1 MATKQRKVFEG
12 VKVLEM
18 GSGAAGPVTTRYF
31 ADQGATVVKVESRVR
46 PDFLRVYPPHKDN
59 QSSNLDAAIFF
70 SLLNPDKLSVSI
82 NLQTAKGVDLVKR
95 LVTWADVVS
104 ENFSPGTLQKFGLH
118 YDELKKVKP
127 EIIMISGCL
136 QGQYGP
142 HKDYPGFGGQGSA
155 LSGFNYWAG
164 WPDREAVGP
173 HATITDYF
181 CPRLVAS
188 AIISAMLFKRRTGK
202 GMYLDFSQIESA
214 VVALS
219 YPVLEY
225 TANGRVMPRLGN
237 RSRFAAPHGAFPC
250 KGQDRWVAIAVY
262 TDGEWQRLREVMGNP
277 AWSAAPQFDTV
288 VGRLEN
294 VDELEQRMA
303 DWTRG
308 YTAEKVMEMCQA
320 AKVYSGVV
328 QDVEDVV
335 KDPQHAARGFYT
347 TLDHS
352 VIGPLPYYNLAFKLS
367 KSPRTIESPSP
378 LLGQHNS
385 LVLKEFLGMTDA
397 EIAALASEGVLS

>member
-95 LVTWADVVS
+95 LVTWADVVR